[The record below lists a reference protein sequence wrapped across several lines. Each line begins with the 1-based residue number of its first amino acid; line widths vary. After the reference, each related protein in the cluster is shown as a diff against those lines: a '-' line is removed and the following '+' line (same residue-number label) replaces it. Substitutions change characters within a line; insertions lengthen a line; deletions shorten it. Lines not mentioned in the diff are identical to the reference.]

1 MRLDKYLSNSGY
13 GSRKE
18 VKFLIKHGQVKVNEQ
33 IIKDDSFHVMP
44 EKDLVF
50 VNDLKVN
57 FRQNHYIL
65 LYKPEG
71 YISSTEDESY
81 PSVLN
86 LVNDFRHAA
95 LFPVGRLD
103 VDTTGVLLLTDDGD
117 LAHRLL
123 SPKRHVNK
131 VYRVTVDHS
140 LSDKLIDYFKVGILL
155 DGKKTLPATLTILSD
170 LEAEVILNEGRF
182 HQVKRMFSAFNYT
195 VVSLK
200 RIQFDC
206 LTLKGLNVG
215 EYRLLSESEIEKL
228 KNH

>member
-18 VKFLIKHGQVKVNEQ
+18 VKSLIKHGQVKVNEKL
-33 IIKDDSFHVMP
+33 IKDDSFHVIP

-71 YISSTEDESY
+71 YISSTEDENY

-86 LVNDFRHAA
+86 LVSDYRHAA

-123 SPKRHVNK
+123 SPKRHVDK

-140 LSDKLIDYFKVGILL
+140 LSDKLIEYFKVGILL
-155 DGKKTLPATLTILSD
+155 DGKTTLPATLTILSD

-200 RIQFDC
+200 RTQFDC